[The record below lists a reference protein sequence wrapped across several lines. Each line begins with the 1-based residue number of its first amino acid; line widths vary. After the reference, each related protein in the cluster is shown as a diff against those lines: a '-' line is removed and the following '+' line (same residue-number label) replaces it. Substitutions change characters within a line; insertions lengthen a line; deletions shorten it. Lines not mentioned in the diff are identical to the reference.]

1 MKLTKKAAALLLAAS
16 LAVSVCATP
25 VFADDPA
32 TTPTTPSMGSQK
44 RDNTNAPGGSGTV
57 TGSTNVYYKVTES
70 YAWSVPAT
78 IDFGENAGANN
89 TSTVNATLNED
100 GPGKKA
106 DADNQWKGTA
116 PKVVVSK
123 NVIGVGKRLQITF
136 NTDYLDKDGKFY
148 VLASEV
154 LASETTKPGDA
165 QAETQ
170 KLYFKIQKN
179 DTDKTELTKTKNEV
193 LSVPAGTNTAYQEL
207 VFTLTTAEGNN
218 AAEKAGSYTGAVVF
232 KSEIV

>member
-1 MKLTKKAAALLLAAS
+1 
-16 LAVSVCATP
+16 
-25 VFADDPA
+25 
-32 TTPTTPSMGSQK
+32 MGSQK

-148 VLASEV
+148 VLASE
-154 LASETTKPGDA
+154 TTKPGDA
-165 QAETQ
+165 SAETQ
-170 KLYFKIQKN
+170 KLYFKIQKD
-179 DTDKTELTKTKNEV
+179 DTAKTELTKTNNEV
-193 LSVPAGTNTAYQEL
+193 LIVDSGTDTAYQAL
-207 VFTLTTAEGNN
+207 VFTLTTADGDNV
-218 AAEKAGSYTGAVVF
+218 AEKAGDYEGHVVF
-232 KSEIV
+232 QSEIV

>member
-25 VFADDPA
+25 VFADDTG

-148 VLASEV
+148 VLASE
-154 LASETTKPGDA
+154 TTKPGDA
-165 QAETQ
+165 SAETQ
-170 KLYFKIQKN
+170 KLYFKIQKD
-179 DTDKTELTKTKNEV
+179 DTAKTELTKTNNEV
-193 LSVPAGTNTAYQEL
+193 LIVDSGTDTAYQAL
-207 VFTLTTAEGNN
+207 VFTLTTADGDNV
-218 AAEKAGSYTGAVVF
+218 AEKAGDYEGHVVF
-232 KSEIV
+232 QSEIV

>member
-25 VFADDPA
+25 VFA
-32 TTPTTPSMGSQK
+32 TENMGSTPAK
-44 RDNTNAPGGSGTV
+44 FLAGIGTGDTKV
-57 TGSTNVYYKVTES
+57 IYKVTES
-70 YAWSVPAT
+70 YAWSIPAT

-89 TSTVNATLNED
+89 TSTVNATLKEN

-106 DADNQWKGTA
+106 DNNGTGRWEGAA

-123 NVIGVGKRLQITF
+123 NVIGIGKRLQITF
-136 NTDYLDKDGKFY
+136 NTTYLDKDNGKFY
-148 VLASEV
+148 VLASE
-154 LASETTKPGDA
+154 TTKTGDA

-179 DTDKTELTKTKNEV
+179 DKDKTELTQKNNEV
-193 LSVPAGTNTAYQEL
+193 LSVDSGTDTAAQEL
-207 VFTLTTAEGNN
+207 VFTLTTADGDN
-218 AAEKAGSYTGAVVF
+218 AAEKAGDYEGHVVF
-232 KSEIV
+232 NSQIVPRTQT